1 MLVGRGP
8 VNAAVLSNNFMTET
22 KYAECPYCNSFL
34 ASDKAKQCL
43 ACGWDWHDPSNPVK
57 RGTPNWN
64 RFGVD
69 ETASYTVDLCQRSNG
84 DRYYEYN
91 PRESEVPN
99 PECVRKTEPMSG
111 IDLLVWL
118 QSGREQHLTLTTR
131 EQFLFD
137 AHGIW
142 LLYSEVQ
149 RMRDRKNPWWMGD
162 QSFSVNGLT
171 PRFPE
176 A

>member
-1 MLVGRGP
+1 MNLG
-8 VNAAVLSNNFMTET
+8 VLPNNFMTET

-34 ASDKAKQCL
+34 ASDKAQQCL

-57 RGTPNWN
+57 RGNPNWN

-69 ETASYTVDLCQRSNG
+69 ETASYTVNLCQRSNG

-111 IDLLVWL
+111 IDLLAWL
-118 QSGREQHLTLTTR
+118 QSGRKQHLTLTTG

-162 QSFSVNGLT
+162 QSFWVNGLT